1 MKTSSKYF
9 DSIRINPGGKKK
21 KKRRKRSR
29 RRQCQW
35 AGCDKPGG
43 HKAPAGR
50 DREGQYF
57 NFCMDHVR
65 EYNKNYN
72 YFSGL
77 SDSEVSKFQKDSLTG
92 NRPTWKMGT
101 ANARK
106 HGLRRYSRIM
116 KSGSA
121 RSMRMR
127 DPNWQA
133 DRRAVQLVRKLKPLE
148 AKAMSTLGLKAERD
162 RRRHQDAIQ
171 GAGQKAPPGRKW
183 RRPRLRGAIP
193 RSRAGLSIV
202 EDRRPVLG
210 AFRNPPKTVPR
221 GTPRIE

>member
-21 KKRRKRSR
+21 KKKQEEVAAQ
-29 RRQCQW
+29 QCQW
-35 AGCDKPGG
+35 SGCDKPGG

-101 ANARK
+101 AKPESTASAPVFSD
-106 HGLRRYSRIM
+106 L

-148 AKAMSTLGLKAERD
+148 AKAMSTLGLKQNATADDIKAQYKALVKKHHPDANGGDRASEERF
-162 RRRHQDAIQ
+162 REVVQAYQ
-171 GAGQKAPPGRKW
+171 LLKT
-183 RRPRLRGAIP
+183 
-193 RSRAGLSIV
+193 AGLC
-202 EDRRPVLG
+202 
-210 AFRNPPKTVPR
+210 
-221 GTPRIE
+221 

>member
-1 MKTSSKYF
+1 MKPSSKYF

-21 KKRRKRSR
+21 KREEKVAAT
-29 RRQCQW
+29 CQW

-57 NFCMDHVR
+57 NFCIDHVR

-77 SDSEVSKFQKDSLTG
+77 SDDEISKFQKDSLTG

-101 ANARK
+101 ARLEDA
-106 HGLRRYSRIM
+106 SAAPVFSDM

-127 DPNWQA
+127 DPNW
-133 DRRAVQLVRKLKPLE
+133 RASDAMPQIRKLKPLE
-148 AKAMSTLGLKAERD
+148 AKAMSTLGLKATATAEDIKTQYKALVKKHHPDANGGDRASEERF
-162 RRRHQDAIQ
+162 REVVQAYQ
-171 GAGQKAPPGRKW
+171 LLKT
-183 RRPRLRGAIP
+183 
-193 RSRAGLSIV
+193 AGLC
-202 EDRRPVLG
+202 
-210 AFRNPPKTVPR
+210 
-221 GTPRIE
+221 

>member
-1 MKTSSKYF
+1 MKSSSKYF
-9 DSIRINPGGKKK
+9 DSIRINPDGKKT
-21 KKRRKRSR
+21 KKRKQEEIAS
-29 RRQCQW
+29 QMCQW
-35 AGCDKPGG
+35 AGCEKPGG

-57 NFCMDHVR
+57 NFCIDHVR

-77 SDSEVSKFQKDSLTG
+77 SDGEVSKFQKESLTG

-101 ANARK
+101 AKPESTASAPVFSD
-106 HGLRRYSRIM
+106 L

-133 DRRAVQLVRKLKPLE
+133 ERKAVPLLRKLKPLE
-148 AKAMSTLGLKAERD
+148 AKALTSLGLTAAANSDDIKTQYKALVKKHHPDANGGDRTSEERFRD
-162 RRRHQDAIQ
+162 VVQAYQ
-171 GAGQKAPPGRKW
+171 LLKT
-183 RRPRLRGAIP
+183 
-193 RSRAGLSIV
+193 AGLC
-202 EDRRPVLG
+202 
-210 AFRNPPKTVPR
+210 
-221 GTPRIE
+221 